1 MNDTPLDNKENSNS
15 TPKNNMYSLKEAN
28 EDNLIQNNSKE
39 EKEKQ
44 NITIKFADTLKYKLN
59 YTFLLKKIKPR
70 EELNILYEN
79 EFFCNLL
86 LIPSNIEFSDKLSI
100 FDCLINSYKKRENF
114 NNIYLITNK
123 FEKYLDFIKNNHTFF
138 YNAFSTAALSF
149 KNQKNYFYAYK
160 YIIKCDNLIKNNSK
174 FSDEIKEKNKEN
186 FENIKNDYINYI
198 KCKEALF
205 NDKEFSSEEKCKKI
219 REIIDLIFS
228 EKYNE
233 DIENVEENYIYAINK
248 EWLYKLK
255 LFIEPYLTNPED
267 KREYIKGVFEPNN
280 VYNSYF
286 NEKEERNTIITKSTY
301 SAYPGSINNYSLL
314 SFNDCWKDNINPD
327 ENIFIKKNLERNKEY
342 IFVNSNHWIFL
353 NQIFDS
359 TNEIKRKKDNLD
371 LIKIKFILFDKR
383 IRPYNKNIDLLK
395 KKYIQ
400 INNNSTLKQLKQKI
414 LNCANDELKIY
425 NEETNKTENQEVYF
439 YILDKD
445 KKEIIIE
452 ILIALV
458 HRIQIYES
466 LYIEKIEFQDDE
478 ILSEFFLKYNK
489 KSHILMVEIINKN
502 DFNFL
507 LQMDSNYKCNSC
519 GQSINNLNNKYN
531 CDICHYSL
539 FCSQICAYNS
549 SDHKTLDNAIKK
561 YSEPKFTIF
570 ELLTYNFGSVITR
583 GTSLGR
589 LGLSNLGNSCY
600 FNSVLQCLS
609 NSIDLT
615 KYFLKELFKK
625 VLNDGKVNFF
635 GTKGELCMEY
645 YNLINELWN
654 SYNHKEEYIN
664 PINLKNIFCKKE
676 KSFDNQEQ
684 QDAHEFLIAFLNS
697 LHEDLNRIIIR
708 KKITSEEKKENET
721 DEEASNRWWEDYKK
735 YDDSIIVD
743 LFQGQYK
750 STIKCSSCQ
759 KISIIYDKFMT
770 LGLPIPLKKVQVPIK
785 LFTNNNNYIDLN
797 IKVDDKTLIKDIV
810 FKSMLYLDKN
820 KYINISKKM
829 DSKNDLYNYNIT
841 EIPEK
846 AIYDNIQIFEL
857 NKEHKILNIF
867 NPNYD
872 NIFNNNDKNKKIKEV
887 PFDNM
892 KYIDLIYKSSSNSE
906 FVLYE
911 KDLNS
916 NLDNYIDI
924 YTYPITEI
932 EREGLFL
939 NTIKENR
946 ILSYP
951 VIITIKKTDDLKT
964 LHLKIFKKYQK
975 ILYNQ
980 GQSQIDSIDI
990 CYPHFNEKI
999 GKFCIKD
1006 KICPICKKAYD
1017 RNTKFCS
1024 LFNSFDKSVLF
1035 RNLINDKNKNLPLIF
1050 YVKSFFFNPHYS
1062 IYRGMPL
1069 FYDKKFEIESKKNL
1083 NLYDSLELLNSEE
1096 LLDGENMWYCNK
1108 CKRKSKAER
1117 TIQIYRTPY
1126 YLIIQLKRFKPKK
1139 SNAGKTILGNK
1150 NDSYI
1155 EYKEVLNLKDFVV
1168 GSDKDNSIYDL
1179 YGVVIHKKFMNSHFY
1194 SYCKNLGIWIC
1205 YDDTDINGIQTPIH
1219 KDAYLLFYKKRI
1231 YE

>member
-1 MNDTPLDNKENSNS
+1 MNDITLGNKENSYI
-15 TPKNNMYSLKEAN
+15 TPKNNMFSLKDAN
-28 EDNLIQNNSKE
+28 EDNLIQNNKKE
-39 EKEKQ
+39 EKEKE
-44 NITIKFADTLKYKLN
+44 NITIKFVDTLKYKLN
-59 YTFLLKKIKPR
+59 YTFLLKTIKPR
-70 EELNILYEN
+70 EGKNIIYEN

-86 LIPSNIEFSDKLSI
+86 LIPSYIEFSDKLSTL
-100 FDCLINSYKKRENF
+100 DCLINCYKAKENF

-123 FEKYLDFIKNNHTFF
+123 FEKYLDSIQNNQTFF
-138 YNAFSTAALSF
+138 YNVFSTAALSF
-149 KNQKNYFYAYK
+149 KTQKNYFYAYK
-160 YIIKCDNLIKNNSK
+160 YIIKCDNLIKKNSN
-174 FSDEIKEKNKEN
+174 FSDNTKEKNKEN

-198 KCKEALF
+198 KSKEELF

-228 EKYNE
+228 EKYNA
-233 DIENVEENYIYAINK
+233 DLENDKENYIYAINK
-248 EWLYKLK
+248 EWLCKLK
-255 LFIEPYLTNPED
+255 LFIEPYLTNAVD
-267 KREYIKGVFEPNN
+267 KYEYIKGAFEPNN
-280 VYNSYF
+280 IYNSYF
-286 NEKEERNTIITKSTY
+286 NEKEEKNSIITKS
-301 SAYPGSINNYSLL
+301 SCSVYPGPINNYSLL
-314 SFNDCWKDNINPD
+314 SFKDYWKDYINLD
-327 ENIFIKKNLERNKEY
+327 ENDFIKNEFEKNKEY
-342 IFVNSNHWIFL
+342 IFVNSNHWNFL

-371 LIKIKFILFDKR
+371 LIKIKFMLFDKR
-383 IRPYNKNIDLLK
+383 IKPKNKNIDLLK
-395 KKYIQ
+395 QKYVQ
-400 INNNSTLKQLKQKI
+400 INNNSTLKQLKEKI
-414 LNCANDELKIY
+414 LNCVNDELKKY
-425 NEETNKTENQEVYF
+425 NEETNKNTEQEVYF
-439 YILDKD
+439 YILDKE
-445 KKEIIIE
+445 KKEIIVE
-452 ILIALV
+452 ILISLV
-458 HRIQIYES
+458 HKIQMYES
-466 LYIEKIEFQDDE
+466 LYLEKIEFQDDDT
-478 ILSEFFLKYNK
+478 LSELFLKYNK
-489 KSHILMVEIINKN
+489 KKHILMVEIINKN

-519 GQSINNLNNKYN
+519 GQNINNLNNKYN

-549 SDHKTLDNAIKK
+549 SDHKELDKAIKK
-561 YSEPKFTIF
+561 YSEPKFTVF
-570 ELLTYNFGSVITR
+570 ELLTYNFGSVVTR

-589 LGLSNLGNSCY
+589 LGLLNLGNSCY

-609 NSIDLT
+609 NTVDLT

-625 VLNDGKVNFF
+625 VLNNGKANFF
-635 GTKGELCMEY
+635 GTKGEFCKEY
-645 YNLINELWN
+645 YDLINELWN
-654 SYNHKEEYIN
+654 SYNRKEDYIN
-664 PINLKNIFCKKE
+664 PIKLKNMFCNKE
-676 KSFDNQEQ
+676 KSFDNQDQ
-684 QDAHEFLIAFLNS
+684 QDAHEFLITLLKN
-697 LHEDLNRIIIR
+697 LHEDLNRVVIK
-708 KKITSEEKKENET
+708 KKITSEEKKEKET

-735 YDDSIIVD
+735 HDDSIIVD

-770 LGLPIPLKKVQVPIK
+770 LGLQIPSKKVQLQIK
-785 LFTNNNNYIDLN
+785 LFTYNNNYIDLN
-797 IKVDDKTLIKDIV
+797 IKVDDKTLVKDIV
-810 FKSMLYLDKN
+810 FKAMFYLDKN
-820 KYINISKKM
+820 KYINLAKKM

-841 EIPEK
+841 EVPEK

-872 NIFNNNDKNKKIKEV
+872 NIINKNDKNKKIKEL

-892 KYIDLIYKSSSNSE
+892 KYIDIINKSNNSE

-932 EREGLFL
+932 EREGMFL

-951 VIITIKKTDDLKT
+951 VIITIKKTDDLKA

-990 CYPHFNEKI
+990 CYPHFIEKI
-999 GKFCIKD
+999 GKFYIKD

-1024 LFNSFDKSVLF
+1024 LFNSFDKSVLI
-1035 RNLINDKNKNLPLIF
+1035 RNIINDKNKNIPLIF
-1050 YVKSFFFNPHYS
+1050 YVKSFFYNPQYS

-1069 FYDKKFEIESKKNL
+1069 FFDKKFEIESKKNL
-1083 NLYDSLELLNSEE
+1083 NLYDSLELLNTEE
-1096 LLDGENMWYCNK
+1096 LLDGENIWH
-1108 CKRKSKAER
+1108 CKNCKGKVKAEK
-1117 TIQIYRTPY
+1117 IVQLYRTPY
-1126 YLIIQLKRFKPKK
+1126 YLIIQLKRFKLKK
-1139 SNAGKTILGNK
+1139 NNAGKTILGNK

-1168 GSDKDNSIYDL
+1168 GPDKDNSIYDL
-1179 YGVVIHKKFMNSHFY
+1179 YGVIIHKKFMNSHFY
-1194 SYCKNLGIWIC
+1194 SYCKNMGIWIS
-1205 YDDTDINGIQTPIH
+1205 YDDTDINGIETPIH